1 MINPNETKSVFW
13 LVAGLAVVAVVAYF
27 VKKHR
32 CAKAQS
38 VPSQEEIANAASEAV
53 EDLNQE

>member
-13 LVAGLAVVAVVAYF
+13 LVVGLAVLAIAAYF
-27 VKKHR
+27 IKKHR
-32 CAKAQS
+32 CAKTQS